1 MNHRLGKKARIA
13 ISLETGVKNST
24 LTIAVIGLSFSD
36 PKIRD
41 AVLVFPLMYSVRI
54 WLGVLSRSTRSVN
67 TPLVIAVVCH

>member
-41 AVLVFPLMYSVRI
+41 AVLVFPLMYSVEPFHTPDI
-54 WLGVLSRSTRSVN
+54 HPLSGS
-67 TPLVIAVVCH
+67 